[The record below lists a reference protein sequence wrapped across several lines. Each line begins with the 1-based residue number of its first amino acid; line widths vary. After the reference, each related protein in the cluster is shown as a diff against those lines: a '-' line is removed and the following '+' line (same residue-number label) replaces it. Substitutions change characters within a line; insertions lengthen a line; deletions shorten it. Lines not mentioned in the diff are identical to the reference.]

1 MRLLARGLE
10 QRVRLGCVPPPPSFP
25 ASSPRVLAAFV
36 AAPLVLAHPIAA
48 AMLPDSWD
56 AMQGPDGWFQYGFT
70 LITVG
75 GALASSLMSSYAAE
89 AAQRASQLLLQQLGA
104 QAARV
109 QGFLETAMP
118 SYVAQALLSR
128 VADTELTVS
137 SENATV
143 AFIALTRF
151 DELTAH
157 QAPAQLMEV
166 RVAVAVII
174 PGFQVRVCFRSGFT
188 PYMLLSTIS

>member
-1 MRLLARGLE
+1 MARTDTLGMRICPFYFSPSSLLA
-10 QRVRLGCVPPPPSFP
+10 
-25 ASSPRVLAAFV
+25 SSSRALAAFV
-36 AAPLVLAHPIAA
+36 AVPLILAHPIAA
-48 AMLPDSWD
+48 AALPDSWD

-70 LITVG
+70 LIVVG
-75 GALASSLMSSYAAE
+75 GALASSLKSSSAAE
-89 AAQRASQLLLQQLGA
+89 AAQRTSQRLLKQLGA

-128 VADTELTVS
+128 VAATELTVS

-166 RVAVAVII
+166 RVDVV
-174 PGFQVRVCFRSGFT
+174 VLHSDV
-188 PYMLLSTIS
+188 